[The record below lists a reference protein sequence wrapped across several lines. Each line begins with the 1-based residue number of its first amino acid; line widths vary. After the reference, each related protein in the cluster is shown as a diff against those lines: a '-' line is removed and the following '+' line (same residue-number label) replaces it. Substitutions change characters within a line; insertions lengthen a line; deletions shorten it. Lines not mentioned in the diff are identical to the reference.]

1 MATSTLL
8 LIGLLSILSL
18 LILIIPLKLPP
29 FIALI
34 SVATATALVSGVAP
48 AQLALAVEGGLG
60 KTLGHI
66 AVIIALGA
74 MIGRMIDISG
84 GATALSRRLVMR
96 LGSQRVLLALA
107 LAAFAV
113 GVPVFFEVGVIM
125 LIPLAAGLAMERR
138 WPLYRLGLPMCGVML
153 VVHALLPPHP
163 GAVAVA
169 AAFGVEVGRV
179 LAFGLP
185 IAAATCV
192 LLLVTGRRLF
202 ERPYQ
207 ARALASEPQAPVTG
221 PAEARLPAGPGRVV
235 LVIVCPIVLILLGV
249 LAPGLPLPPALRA
262 TLEVLGVPYV
272 ALLVDVFLAMG
283 LLGLARGMP
292 LREVSAQLAAA
303 VPGIAMIILITGA
316 GGAFANI
323 MVQTGI
329 GAALASAMQAT
340 GLPILLLAYLITLTI
355 RAAQGPTTVALMT
368 TAGIVLPLIPT
379 LGLSPNQTALV
390 GLAMGAG
397 GIGLSHVNDAG
408 FWIVTRLLGLSVA
421 DGLRSWT
428 LLTTL
433 ASLFALGCIACIW
446 PFV

>member
-1 MATSTLL
+1 MATTNLL

-48 AQLALAVEGGLG
+48 AQLAQAVEGGLG
-60 KTLGHI
+60 KTLGHVS
-66 AVIIALGA
+66 VIIALGA
-74 MIGRMIDISG
+74 MVGRMIEISG
-84 GATALSRRLVMR
+84 GATALSRLLVTR
-96 LGSQRVLLALA
+96 LGSHRVLLALA

-125 LIPLAAGLAMERR
+125 LIPLAAGLAMERQ
-138 WPLYRLGLPMCGVML
+138 WPLYRLGLPMCGVLL

-169 AAFGVEVGRV
+169 TAFGVEVGRV

-185 IAAATCV
+185 IAAMTCV
-192 LLLVTGRRLF
+192 LLLITGRRLF
-202 ERPYQ
+202 ERSY
-207 ARALASEPQAPVTG
+207 RASAFASEPQAPVAG
-221 PAEARLPAGPGRVV
+221 LVEERPAAGRVV

-249 LAPGLPLPPALRA
+249 LAPSLPLPPAMRA

-272 ALLVDVFLAMG
+272 ALLADVFLAMG

-292 LREVSAQLAAA
+292 LRDVSAQLAAA
-303 VPGIAMIILITGA
+303 IPGIAMIILITGA
-316 GGAFANI
+316 GGAFASI

-329 GAALASAMQAT
+329 GAALATAMQAT
-340 GLPILLLAYLITLTI
+340 GLPILLLAYLITLMI

-368 TAGIVLPLIPT
+368 TAGIILPMIQT
-379 LGLSPNQTALV
+379 LGLNPNQTALV

>member
-1 MATSTLL
+1 MTTTTLL

-29 FIALI
+29 FVALI
-34 SVATATALVSGVAP
+34 SVATATALISGVAP
-48 AQLALAVEGGLG
+48 AQLAQAVEGGLG

-74 MIGRMIDISG
+74 MVGRMIEISG
-84 GATALSRRLVMR
+84 GATVLSRLLVIR
-96 LGSQRVLLALA
+96 LGSHRVLLALG

-125 LIPLAAGLAMERR
+125 LMPLAMGLAAERH
-138 WPLYRLGLPMCGVML
+138 WPLYRLGLPMCGVLL

-169 AAFGVEVGRV
+169 TAFGVEVGRV

-185 IAAATCV
+185 IAAVTCV
-192 LLLVTGRRLF
+192 LLLLTGRRLF
-202 ERPYQ
+202 ERAYRVTAP
-207 ARALASEPQAPVTG
+207 ASEPHG
-221 PAEARLPAGPGRVV
+221 PLAGPLEERPAAGPGRVV
-235 LVIVCPIVLILLGV
+235 LVIICPIVLILLGV
-249 LAPGLPLPPALRA
+249 LAPSLPLPPALRA

-272 ALLVDVFLAMG
+272 ALLVDVFLAMW
-283 LLGLARGMP
+283 LLGLARGLA
-292 LREVSAQLAAA
+292 LRDVSTQLAAA
-303 VPGIAMIILITGA
+303 IPGIAMIILITGA

-329 GAALASAMQAT
+329 GAALAKAMQAT
-340 GLPILLLAYLITLTI
+340 GLPILLLAYLITLMI

-368 TAGIVLPLIPT
+368 TAGIVLPMIQT

-433 ASLFALGCIACIW
+433 ASLFALGCISCIW